1 MVFFSI
7 DIPIENPMTHYT
19 KTEIIYSKYGYGR
32 LWDAMGKKG
41 KKGKHWLPMEP
52 QNWTCY
58 VKYHT
63 MYRGCKI
70 NKAVLKYH
78 SAPR

>member
-1 MVFFSI
+1 MKLMVFFSI

-19 KTEIIYSKYGYGR
+19 KTEIIYSKYVYGMLWAKRAKIGYP
-32 LWDAMGKKG
+32 W
-41 KKGKHWLPMEP
+41 PMEP

-78 SAPR
+78 SALR